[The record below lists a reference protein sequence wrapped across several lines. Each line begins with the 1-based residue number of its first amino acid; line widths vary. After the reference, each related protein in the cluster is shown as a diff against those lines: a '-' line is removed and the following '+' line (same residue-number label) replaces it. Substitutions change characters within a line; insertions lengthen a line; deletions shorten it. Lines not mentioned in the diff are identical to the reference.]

1 MESSVVDGLVT
12 VGSAVLALV
21 VVASWLAT
29 YCAPQAAPVGSSRWF
44 TWPAWAQVGAGF
56 GVIVLFSGVGY
67 LLWIPLPLNASPAVS
82 ALLCLI
88 GLAVFLAGLLLAL
101 WARWVLGEMYGVSTS
116 SAALLRA
123 RHRLFQH
130 GPYAFVRHPMY
141 LGYWRLLS
149 GITLVY
155 CTWTPL
161 LLLVMC
167 LASFYRRA
175 RREEQV
181 LAETFGVEWQ
191 GYKARTK
198 FLIPWMY

>member
-1 MESSVVDGLVT
+1 MESSVVDGLVI

-29 YCAPQAAPVGSSRWF
+29 YGAPQAAPVGSSRWF
-44 TWPAWAQVGAGF
+44 ALPAWAQVGAGL
-56 GVIVLFSGVGY
+56 GVIVLFAGVGY

-82 ALLCLI
+82 ALLRLI

-116 SAALLRA
+116 SAAQLRA
-123 RHRLFQH
+123 RHRLIQH

-141 LGYWRLLS
+141 LGYWFLLA
-149 GITLVY
+149 GITMVY
-155 CTWTPL
+155 RTWTPL

-181 LAETFGVEWQ
+181 LAETFGAEWQ

-198 FLIPWMY
+198 FLIPWIY